1 MNSKKSEILS
11 PTKFSIEEQLHH
23 QYMPFSS
30 NPIYESNK
38 RTSIATHLID
48 FALILA
54 ELQPVKEEQIL
65 LDIGAGGGW
74 TSEWFNKCG
83 IKAFPIDISPNWK
96 EIYQK
101 HQIDLTPYTICDAE
115 YLTSKFEDEYTDF
128 IVFYNSLHHMQ
139 NQKKIISECY
149 KVLKKGGKIIFLE
162 PGYTH
167 TKKQNTKEAMK
178 RFGMVERGIYP
189 FKLKKDCK
197 KAGFSNVYL
206 KADYTVFPS
215 LRNNT
220 VNGTLLNS
228 ILFSSIYSL
237 FSLKGRTF
245 VVATK

>member
-1 MNSKKSEILS
+1 MNSKKSEVLS

-23 QYMPFSS
+23 QNMPFSS

-38 RTSIATHLID
+38 RISIATHLID

-54 ELQPVKEEQIL
+54 ELQPIREKQKL
-65 LDIGAGGGW
+65 LDIGAGGAW
-74 TSEWFNKCG
+74 TTEWYIKCG
-83 IKAFPIDISPNWK
+83 LDACAVDISPNWDFASK
-96 EIYQK
+96 SRSAVI
-101 HQIDLTPYTICDAE
+101 PYIICDAE
-115 YLTSKFEDEYTDF
+115 KLTDKFEKDSIDF
-128 IVFYNSLHHMQ
+128 ITFYNSLHHIQ
-139 NQKKIISECY
+139 NQQKVIEECY
-149 KVLKKGGKIIFLE
+149 TILKKGGKLIFLE

-167 TKKQNTKEAMK
+167 TEKQNTKEAMK
-178 RFGMVERGIYP
+178 RFGMIERGIYP

-245 VVATK
+245 VVAMK

>member
-23 QYMPFSS
+23 QSMPFSS

-54 ELQPVKEEQIL
+54 ELQPIREKQKL
-65 LDIGAGGGW
+65 LDIGAGGAW
-74 TSEWFNKCG
+74 TTEWYIKCG
-83 IKAFPIDISPNWK
+83 LDACAVDISPNWDFAS
-96 EIYQK
+96 ESRSVVI
-101 HQIDLTPYTICDAE
+101 PYIICDAE
-115 YLTSKFEDEYTDF
+115 ELTEKFEEDSIDF
-128 IVFYNSLHHMQ
+128 IIFYNSLHHMQ
-139 NQKKIISECY
+139 NQQKVIKECY
-149 KVLKKGGKIIFLE
+149 TILKKEGKLVILE

-167 TKKQNTKEAMK
+167 TKKQNTKKAMK

-215 LRNNT
+215 LRNST